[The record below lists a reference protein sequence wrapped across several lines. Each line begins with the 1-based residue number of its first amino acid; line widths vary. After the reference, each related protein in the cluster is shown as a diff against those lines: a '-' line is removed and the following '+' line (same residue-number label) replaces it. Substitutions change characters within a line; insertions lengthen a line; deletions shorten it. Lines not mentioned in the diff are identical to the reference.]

1 MNKAAL
7 VDRIAYE
14 ADIPPSDA
22 KRALEAIVQA
32 IQTELSNGGEVCLLG
47 FGKFVVS
54 ECNRRYAW
62 SSKAGVIS
70 ASPFNRV
77 RFSPGKHFRD
87 TLNKP
92 SPRARKISTFVF

>member
-7 VDRIAYE
+7 VARIAYE
-14 ADIPPSDA
+14 ADIPTLDA
-22 KRALEAIVQA
+22 KRALEAITQA
-32 IQTELSNGGEVCLLG
+32 IQTELANGSDVTLLG
-47 FGKFVVS
+47 FGKFIVS

-77 RFSPGKHFRD
+77 RFSPGKHFKGA
-87 TLNKP
+87 LNKP
-92 SPRARKISTFVF
+92 GPRARKISPFVF